1 MNMEHPEEEKILDDD
16 EDKNDNG
23 IDEEESNYVGMRQ
36 SIKDSKTVERLELHW
51 DNEKLYSKFKKREE
65 S

>member
-23 IDEEESNYVGMRQ
+23 IDEEESN
-36 SIKDSKTVERLELHW
+36 
-51 DNEKLYSKFKKREE
+51 
-65 S
+65 